1 MRRAL
6 ASRSVQCLALGQD
19 GRTTLTRPAGSRRT
33 AARRELPGR
42 RPTPGPSS
50 PRWGALAP
58 VRGVVLVAASAVVGT
73 LVTVLTGSDPGFALG
88 LLVVIG
94 TIAACLVVRARG
106 VYWIVPAPALAYLAG
121 AVIAGLIHD
130 RAADTS
136 GTELTVNA
144 ARWIA
149 SGFLAMAIGT
159 ALAAGIA
166 AVRWL
171 LSRRR

>member
-1 MRRAL
+1 M
-6 ASRSVQCLALGQD
+6 
-19 GRTTLTRPAGSRRT
+19 
-33 AARRELPGR
+33 
-42 RPTPGPSS
+42 
-50 PRWGALAP
+50 
-58 VRGVVLVAASAVVGT
+58 RGVVLVAASAAVGT
-73 LVTVLTGSDPGFALG
+73 LVTVLTGRDPGFALG

-94 TIAACLVVRARG
+94 TIAACLV
-106 VYWIVPAPALAYLAG
+106 
-121 AVIAGLIHD
+121 HD

-136 GTELTVNA
+136 STQLTVNA

-149 SGFLAMAIGT
+149 SGFLAMAVAT

>member
-1 MRRAL
+1 M
-6 ASRSVQCLALGQD
+6 
-19 GRTTLTRPAGSRRT
+19 
-33 AARRELPGR
+33 
-42 RPTPGPSS
+42 
-50 PRWGALAP
+50 
-58 VRGVVLVAASAVVGT
+58 RGVVLVAASAVAGT
-73 LVTVLTGSDPGFALG
+73 LVTVLTGRDPGFALG

-94 TIAACLVVRARG
+94 TIAACLAVRARG

-121 AVIAGLIHD
+121 AVIAGLVHD

-136 GTELTVNA
+136 STQLTVNA

-149 SGFLAMAIGT
+149 SGFLAMAVAT